1 MHFVRVR
8 RVFVVYL
15 VCIQSVCGAYLAVYS
30 GCIWRVLVVY
40 LECLCACSGS
50 AVSVGNAWECIG
62 IHRIPVQIPVHACN
76 TFAVYVG
83 TYIRHR
89 DV

>member
-1 MHFVRVR
+1 MCMWSVVGVHFVRVR

-30 GCIWRVLVVY
+30 GCIWRVVVLVVY

-50 AVSVGNAWECIG
+50 AVSVGNA
-62 IHRIPVQIPVHACN
+62 
-76 TFAVYVG
+76 
-83 TYIRHR
+83 
-89 DV
+89 